1 MESIIQIDQLTKRF
15 PVGTGQFTALKD
27 ISLELRKG

>member
-15 PVGTGQFTALKD
+15 PAGTGQFTALKS
-27 ISLELRKG
+27 ISREYRKA